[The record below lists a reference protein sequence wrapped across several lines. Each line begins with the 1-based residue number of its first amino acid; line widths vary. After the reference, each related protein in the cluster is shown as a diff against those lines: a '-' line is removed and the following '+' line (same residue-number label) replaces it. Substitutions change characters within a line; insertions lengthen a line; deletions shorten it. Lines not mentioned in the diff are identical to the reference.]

1 MNAGSDEKF
10 LRQRSEY
17 FTDTKQHVQMVTM
30 AIDRFQHVLEKRALD
45 TMRTKNRRNLNN
57 RLAYSNHL
65 VADITI
71 REIGLEDDVKNSTV
85 LTEAKNRLV

>member
-1 MNAGSDEKF
+1 MA
-10 LRQRSEY
+10 
-17 FTDTKQHVQMVTM
+17 TM